1 MENNF
6 EKSLI
11 ELENI
16 IKNLENDEVSLEES
30 IALFEKGIKLSN
42 ECRKTL
48 ETAENKIITLTDAE
62 GEIVND

>member
-16 IKNLENDEVSLEES
+16 IAKLESEEVSLDES
-30 IALFEKGIKLSN
+30 IALFEKGVALSN

-48 ETAENKIITLTDAE
+48 ETAENKIITLTEAE
-62 GEIVND
+62 GENIND